1 MLLTEHFQAEVG
13 GHGGHDLQQSR
24 RNTFGYERK
33 RTIDFDANLPANFG
47 LARFIDIRSKFL
59 HSSLSSRQSMGSSP
73 CAANIPFLNR
83 LCSEAEQCQCGLLN
97 VRTIFLCCESF
108 FLAVTNAFRSS
119 IYISFLLELRS
130 SYFVIMIVF
139 DASTLILIAK
149 ADLLDLFLTSINI
162 PVAIPGE
169 VEKECCSSKKTLDAI
184 IIQKALDESRIEVFK
199 LRNRRL
205 VAKLQTDFSLG
216 RGEAEAIA
224 LALDEKAQIVGID
237 DKNGIDACKVLGI
250 AFTTAVGILIRSRE
264 KGLLEKPDAIT
275 KLALLAKYGRYKHS
289 IVEDA
294 RLKLEA
300 KP

>member
-1 MLLTEHFQAEVG
+1 M
-13 GHGGHDLQQSR
+13 R
-24 RNTFGYERK
+24 
-33 RTIDFDANLPANFG
+33 
-47 LARFIDIRSKFL
+47 
-59 HSSLSSRQSMGSSP
+59 
-73 CAANIPFLNR
+73 
-83 LCSEAEQCQCGLLN
+83 
-97 VRTIFLCCESF
+97 
-108 FLAVTNAFRSS
+108 NAFGSS

-149 ADLLDLFLTSINI
+149 ADLLDLFLTNINA

-169 VEKECCSSKKTLDAI
+169 VEKECCSSKKALDGI
-184 IIQKALDESRIEVFK
+184 IIQKVLDESRIEAFT

-250 AFTTAVGILIRSRE
+250 AFTTAVGILIRSRD
-264 KGLLEKPDAIT
+264 KGLLEKSDAIA

-294 RLKLEA
+294 TLKLEA